1 MGTIARLNTAK
12 KKLAQAE
19 QAMPGAYQNNYT
31 DSINQKLVQ
40 LADASLTGSTGV
52 DTDALN
58 AAYQQYRANSV
69 ANAQNGAAAAAG
81 TANTLAGG
89 YGADWAKTA
98 ANQAAGE
105 QIAGVDNS
113 LSSLRADAL
122 QNWKQKMS
130 DTTSVLDDLLGQ
142 QSLERSEY
150 DGSVSNAQNWRDYL
164 SGRVDTA
171 RQENSDFWNNV
182 WNVVKGV
189 GNAVKTGYDA
199 YQGYYQWDKE
209 FELQKQQ
216 YADSLQRTQL
226 SDQISAMEQAQA
238 FKQAGFDDLA
248 AQTLT
253 KYGLDSTMLDAWE
266 GMSDT
271 QKDKMAA
278 LLQGASLAGSGND
291 TAAKNYL
298 QMAGLSGDSTDS
310 YGTIAGRLNS
320 SKLAYQQALLGLQQR
335 YKTTGTGSTRSGG
348 SSSGSKSGGYTTSQ
362 LQQMANKFSS
372 MKGTE
377 PLYDF
382 YKRTLTNA
390 GWIKA
395 DTGTKASTQS
405 AAGGTGAGKAG
416 TTTSKLPAATTKTPW
431 STSGTVD
438 GVAGASV
445 SMASPKGGNY
455 NTALREA
462 QQMANNG
469 YDMAQI
475 TEYLIRKNYSDSTIS
490 QVSQTMGWSWR
501 SNMSRS
507 VEQVRQMRE
516 QIKANDAAKTAAQ
529 KKTTTQTAKTTP
541 AAPAAKSAGT
551 GLSVAQVAQI
561 RSQMT
566 AAPASTSR
574 LQTTA
579 STPAWTGGTRQV
591 LGTVSADAL
600 GKQVLADMTSDTGSP
615 VATDRQEDYEP
626 DWNYVGS
633 DNAPKQRA
641 IAQGTYGSYAKAA
654 QKVGNALAKDRQ
666 TDRFDELNQW
676 MDESPRHRE
685 VVDLLRQKEY
695 TTQEDKGVAP
705 EQAVQVTGTKQ
716 RYSPGDLLKMG
727 YTAQEINEAR
737 AYIREYDALPV
748 TDRAVRRTA
757 DTTKGIAATVASAV
771 PMAGEMTTQ
780 GVKDIRATQKNEAAL
795 DKELEGDARGKELK
809 DRITAVDMDYN
820 PQYTDEDL
828 RGMGYSQSE
837 IDEMRSRIA
846 GTVQKTALDKDT
858 SLGYQLYNYGQ
869 QRTAAAQAGLS
880 PAAKTAM
887 GVATSAAENLA
898 VAGVSPY
905 LVLPVLSAQG
915 AAESMGQDVE
925 KGTSVGQAVG
935 VGLAK
940 FGAGWAINSVGV
952 ADMARSMGVDY
963 ARDTVA
969 GKLADLVRSSKLVS
983 GLGNSQLAAN
993 TISGGVDNAV
1003 QAFVETYADKII
1015 DATLGG
1021 DQQAA
1026 DELLQSDT
1034 FLQALQ
1040 SGLTGG
1046 ASGALGGAVGTGLG
1060 AMSRTL
1066 DARAG
1071 TETAA
1076 PVQADTES
1084 RAADAAAAQRALEAR
1099 AMEPGEAARQQA
1111 DQAAAVQQTDNADAA
1126 ETTAQKDA
1134 ASAVRSENPAVQQL
1148 AAALQADNL
1157 TGKTIN
1163 LFTPNAANEANRA
1176 AFAEEY
1182 GMELPA
1188 TASETR
1194 KALRTLAQQQ
1204 TAEQALREES

>member
-320 SKLAYQQALLGLQQR
+320 SNLVYQQALLGLQQR

-445 SMASPKGGNY
+445 SMASPKGDNYNTALREAQQMANKFSSMKGTEPLYDFYKRTLTNAGWIKADTGTKASTQSAAGGTGAGKAGTTTSKLPAATTKTPWSTSGTVDGVAGASVSMASPKGDNY

-469 YDMAQI
+469 YNMAQI

-490 QVSQTMGWSWR
+490 QVSQTMGW
-501 SNMSRS
+501 
-507 VEQVRQMRE
+507 
-516 QIKANDAAKTAAQ
+516 
-529 KKTTTQTAKTTP
+529 
-541 AAPAAKSAGT
+541 
-551 GLSVAQVAQI
+551 
-561 RSQMT
+561 
-566 AAPASTSR
+566 
-574 LQTTA
+574 
-579 STPAWTGGTRQV
+579 
-591 LGTVSADAL
+591 
-600 GKQVLADMTSDTGSP
+600 
-615 VATDRQEDYEP
+615 
-626 DWNYVGS
+626 
-633 DNAPKQRA
+633 
-641 IAQGTYGSYAKAA
+641 
-654 QKVGNALAKDRQ
+654 
-666 TDRFDELNQW
+666 
-676 MDESPRHRE
+676 
-685 VVDLLRQKEY
+685 
-695 TTQEDKGVAP
+695 
-705 EQAVQVTGTKQ
+705 
-716 RYSPGDLLKMG
+716 
-727 YTAQEINEAR
+727 
-737 AYIREYDALPV
+737 
-748 TDRAVRRTA
+748 
-757 DTTKGIAATVASAV
+757 
-771 PMAGEMTTQ
+771 
-780 GVKDIRATQKNEAAL
+780 
-795 DKELEGDARGKELK
+795 
-809 DRITAVDMDYN
+809 
-820 PQYTDEDL
+820 
-828 RGMGYSQSE
+828 
-837 IDEMRSRIA
+837 
-846 GTVQKTALDKDT
+846 
-858 SLGYQLYNYGQ
+858 
-869 QRTAAAQAGLS
+869 
-880 PAAKTAM
+880 
-887 GVATSAAENLA
+887 
-898 VAGVSPY
+898 
-905 LVLPVLSAQG
+905 
-915 AAESMGQDVE
+915 
-925 KGTSVGQAVG
+925 
-935 VGLAK
+935 
-940 FGAGWAINSVGV
+940 
-952 ADMARSMGVDY
+952 
-963 ARDTVA
+963 
-969 GKLADLVRSSKLVS
+969 
-983 GLGNSQLAAN
+983 
-993 TISGGVDNAV
+993 
-1003 QAFVETYADKII
+1003 
-1015 DATLGG
+1015 
-1021 DQQAA
+1021 
-1026 DELLQSDT
+1026 
-1034 FLQALQ
+1034 
-1040 SGLTGG
+1040 
-1046 ASGALGGAVGTGLG
+1046 
-1060 AMSRTL
+1060 
-1066 DARAG
+1066 
-1071 TETAA
+1071 
-1076 PVQADTES
+1076 
-1084 RAADAAAAQRALEAR
+1084 
-1099 AMEPGEAARQQA
+1099 
-1111 DQAAAVQQTDNADAA
+1111 
-1126 ETTAQKDA
+1126 
-1134 ASAVRSENPAVQQL
+1134 
-1148 AAALQADNL
+1148 
-1157 TGKTIN
+1157 
-1163 LFTPNAANEANRA
+1163 
-1176 AFAEEY
+1176 
-1182 GMELPA
+1182 
-1188 TASETR
+1188 
-1194 KALRTLAQQQ
+1194 
-1204 TAEQALREES
+1204 

>member
-81 TANTLAGG
+81 TANALAGG

-320 SKLAYQQALLGLQQR
+320 SNLAYQQALLGLQQR
-335 YKTTGTGSTRSGG
+335 YKTTGT
-348 SSSGSKSGGYTTSQ
+348 
-362 LQQMANKFSS
+362 
-372 MKGTE
+372 
-377 PLYDF
+377 
-382 YKRTLTNA
+382 
-390 GWIKA
+390 
-395 DTGTKASTQS
+395 KASTQS
-405 AAGGTGAGKAG
+405 EAGGTGAGKAGTGEGKAGTGEGKAGTGAGKAG
-416 TTTSKLPAATTKTPW
+416 TTTSKLPVATTKTPW

-490 QVSQTMGWSWR
+490 QVSQTMGW
-501 SNMSRS
+501 
-507 VEQVRQMRE
+507 
-516 QIKANDAAKTAAQ
+516 
-529 KKTTTQTAKTTP
+529 
-541 AAPAAKSAGT
+541 
-551 GLSVAQVAQI
+551 
-561 RSQMT
+561 
-566 AAPASTSR
+566 
-574 LQTTA
+574 
-579 STPAWTGGTRQV
+579 
-591 LGTVSADAL
+591 
-600 GKQVLADMTSDTGSP
+600 
-615 VATDRQEDYEP
+615 
-626 DWNYVGS
+626 
-633 DNAPKQRA
+633 
-641 IAQGTYGSYAKAA
+641 
-654 QKVGNALAKDRQ
+654 
-666 TDRFDELNQW
+666 
-676 MDESPRHRE
+676 
-685 VVDLLRQKEY
+685 
-695 TTQEDKGVAP
+695 
-705 EQAVQVTGTKQ
+705 
-716 RYSPGDLLKMG
+716 
-727 YTAQEINEAR
+727 
-737 AYIREYDALPV
+737 
-748 TDRAVRRTA
+748 
-757 DTTKGIAATVASAV
+757 
-771 PMAGEMTTQ
+771 
-780 GVKDIRATQKNEAAL
+780 
-795 DKELEGDARGKELK
+795 
-809 DRITAVDMDYN
+809 
-820 PQYTDEDL
+820 
-828 RGMGYSQSE
+828 
-837 IDEMRSRIA
+837 
-846 GTVQKTALDKDT
+846 
-858 SLGYQLYNYGQ
+858 
-869 QRTAAAQAGLS
+869 
-880 PAAKTAM
+880 
-887 GVATSAAENLA
+887 
-898 VAGVSPY
+898 
-905 LVLPVLSAQG
+905 
-915 AAESMGQDVE
+915 
-925 KGTSVGQAVG
+925 
-935 VGLAK
+935 
-940 FGAGWAINSVGV
+940 
-952 ADMARSMGVDY
+952 
-963 ARDTVA
+963 
-969 GKLADLVRSSKLVS
+969 
-983 GLGNSQLAAN
+983 
-993 TISGGVDNAV
+993 
-1003 QAFVETYADKII
+1003 
-1015 DATLGG
+1015 
-1021 DQQAA
+1021 
-1026 DELLQSDT
+1026 
-1034 FLQALQ
+1034 
-1040 SGLTGG
+1040 
-1046 ASGALGGAVGTGLG
+1046 
-1060 AMSRTL
+1060 
-1066 DARAG
+1066 
-1071 TETAA
+1071 
-1076 PVQADTES
+1076 
-1084 RAADAAAAQRALEAR
+1084 
-1099 AMEPGEAARQQA
+1099 
-1111 DQAAAVQQTDNADAA
+1111 
-1126 ETTAQKDA
+1126 
-1134 ASAVRSENPAVQQL
+1134 
-1148 AAALQADNL
+1148 
-1157 TGKTIN
+1157 
-1163 LFTPNAANEANRA
+1163 
-1176 AFAEEY
+1176 
-1182 GMELPA
+1182 
-1188 TASETR
+1188 
-1194 KALRTLAQQQ
+1194 
-1204 TAEQALREES
+1204 

>member
-19 QAMPGAYQNNYT
+19 QAMPGAYQNNYA

-320 SKLAYQQALLGLQQR
+320 SNLAYQQALLGLQQR
-335 YKTTGTGSTRSGG
+335 YKTTGTGSTRSGE
-348 SSSGSKSGGYTTSQ
+348 SSSGSESGGYTTS
-362 LQQMANKFSS
+362 
-372 MKGTE
+372 
-377 PLYDF
+377 
-382 YKRTLTNA
+382 A
-390 GWIKA
+390 GWIEA

-416 TTTSKLPAATTKTPW
+416 TTTSKLPVATTKTPW

-490 QVSQTMGWSWR
+490 QVSQTMGW
-501 SNMSRS
+501 
-507 VEQVRQMRE
+507 
-516 QIKANDAAKTAAQ
+516 
-529 KKTTTQTAKTTP
+529 
-541 AAPAAKSAGT
+541 
-551 GLSVAQVAQI
+551 
-561 RSQMT
+561 
-566 AAPASTSR
+566 
-574 LQTTA
+574 
-579 STPAWTGGTRQV
+579 
-591 LGTVSADAL
+591 
-600 GKQVLADMTSDTGSP
+600 
-615 VATDRQEDYEP
+615 
-626 DWNYVGS
+626 
-633 DNAPKQRA
+633 
-641 IAQGTYGSYAKAA
+641 
-654 QKVGNALAKDRQ
+654 
-666 TDRFDELNQW
+666 
-676 MDESPRHRE
+676 
-685 VVDLLRQKEY
+685 
-695 TTQEDKGVAP
+695 
-705 EQAVQVTGTKQ
+705 
-716 RYSPGDLLKMG
+716 
-727 YTAQEINEAR
+727 
-737 AYIREYDALPV
+737 
-748 TDRAVRRTA
+748 
-757 DTTKGIAATVASAV
+757 
-771 PMAGEMTTQ
+771 
-780 GVKDIRATQKNEAAL
+780 
-795 DKELEGDARGKELK
+795 
-809 DRITAVDMDYN
+809 
-820 PQYTDEDL
+820 
-828 RGMGYSQSE
+828 
-837 IDEMRSRIA
+837 
-846 GTVQKTALDKDT
+846 
-858 SLGYQLYNYGQ
+858 
-869 QRTAAAQAGLS
+869 
-880 PAAKTAM
+880 
-887 GVATSAAENLA
+887 
-898 VAGVSPY
+898 
-905 LVLPVLSAQG
+905 
-915 AAESMGQDVE
+915 
-925 KGTSVGQAVG
+925 
-935 VGLAK
+935 
-940 FGAGWAINSVGV
+940 
-952 ADMARSMGVDY
+952 
-963 ARDTVA
+963 
-969 GKLADLVRSSKLVS
+969 
-983 GLGNSQLAAN
+983 
-993 TISGGVDNAV
+993 
-1003 QAFVETYADKII
+1003 
-1015 DATLGG
+1015 
-1021 DQQAA
+1021 
-1026 DELLQSDT
+1026 
-1034 FLQALQ
+1034 
-1040 SGLTGG
+1040 
-1046 ASGALGGAVGTGLG
+1046 
-1060 AMSRTL
+1060 
-1066 DARAG
+1066 
-1071 TETAA
+1071 
-1076 PVQADTES
+1076 
-1084 RAADAAAAQRALEAR
+1084 
-1099 AMEPGEAARQQA
+1099 
-1111 DQAAAVQQTDNADAA
+1111 
-1126 ETTAQKDA
+1126 
-1134 ASAVRSENPAVQQL
+1134 
-1148 AAALQADNL
+1148 
-1157 TGKTIN
+1157 
-1163 LFTPNAANEANRA
+1163 
-1176 AFAEEY
+1176 
-1182 GMELPA
+1182 
-1188 TASETR
+1188 
-1194 KALRTLAQQQ
+1194 
-1204 TAEQALREES
+1204 

>member
-81 TANTLAGG
+81 TANALAGG

-320 SKLAYQQALLGLQQR
+320 SNLVYQQALLGLQQR
-335 YKTTGTGSTRSGG
+335 YKTTGTGSTRSSG
-348 SSSGSKSGGYTTSQ
+348 SSSGNTSGTKYTSNNITSLLGKLAGMSQ
-362 LQQMANKFSS
+362 KDPMYSVIAGELQK
-372 MKGTE
+372 
-377 PLYDF
+377 
-382 YKRTLTNA
+382 A
-390 GWIKA
+390 GVPMDTILG
-395 DTGTKASTQS
+395 TGTTASTQS

-490 QVSQTMGWSWR
+490 QVSQTMGW
-501 SNMSRS
+501 
-507 VEQVRQMRE
+507 
-516 QIKANDAAKTAAQ
+516 
-529 KKTTTQTAKTTP
+529 
-541 AAPAAKSAGT
+541 
-551 GLSVAQVAQI
+551 
-561 RSQMT
+561 
-566 AAPASTSR
+566 
-574 LQTTA
+574 
-579 STPAWTGGTRQV
+579 
-591 LGTVSADAL
+591 
-600 GKQVLADMTSDTGSP
+600 
-615 VATDRQEDYEP
+615 
-626 DWNYVGS
+626 
-633 DNAPKQRA
+633 
-641 IAQGTYGSYAKAA
+641 
-654 QKVGNALAKDRQ
+654 
-666 TDRFDELNQW
+666 
-676 MDESPRHRE
+676 
-685 VVDLLRQKEY
+685 
-695 TTQEDKGVAP
+695 
-705 EQAVQVTGTKQ
+705 
-716 RYSPGDLLKMG
+716 
-727 YTAQEINEAR
+727 
-737 AYIREYDALPV
+737 
-748 TDRAVRRTA
+748 
-757 DTTKGIAATVASAV
+757 
-771 PMAGEMTTQ
+771 
-780 GVKDIRATQKNEAAL
+780 
-795 DKELEGDARGKELK
+795 
-809 DRITAVDMDYN
+809 
-820 PQYTDEDL
+820 
-828 RGMGYSQSE
+828 
-837 IDEMRSRIA
+837 
-846 GTVQKTALDKDT
+846 
-858 SLGYQLYNYGQ
+858 
-869 QRTAAAQAGLS
+869 
-880 PAAKTAM
+880 
-887 GVATSAAENLA
+887 
-898 VAGVSPY
+898 
-905 LVLPVLSAQG
+905 
-915 AAESMGQDVE
+915 
-925 KGTSVGQAVG
+925 
-935 VGLAK
+935 
-940 FGAGWAINSVGV
+940 
-952 ADMARSMGVDY
+952 
-963 ARDTVA
+963 
-969 GKLADLVRSSKLVS
+969 
-983 GLGNSQLAAN
+983 
-993 TISGGVDNAV
+993 
-1003 QAFVETYADKII
+1003 
-1015 DATLGG
+1015 
-1021 DQQAA
+1021 
-1026 DELLQSDT
+1026 
-1034 FLQALQ
+1034 
-1040 SGLTGG
+1040 
-1046 ASGALGGAVGTGLG
+1046 
-1060 AMSRTL
+1060 
-1066 DARAG
+1066 
-1071 TETAA
+1071 
-1076 PVQADTES
+1076 
-1084 RAADAAAAQRALEAR
+1084 
-1099 AMEPGEAARQQA
+1099 
-1111 DQAAAVQQTDNADAA
+1111 
-1126 ETTAQKDA
+1126 
-1134 ASAVRSENPAVQQL
+1134 
-1148 AAALQADNL
+1148 
-1157 TGKTIN
+1157 
-1163 LFTPNAANEANRA
+1163 
-1176 AFAEEY
+1176 
-1182 GMELPA
+1182 
-1188 TASETR
+1188 
-1194 KALRTLAQQQ
+1194 
-1204 TAEQALREES
+1204 

>member
-1 MGTIARLNTAK
+1 MGTITRLNTAK

-31 DSINQKLVQ
+31 DSINQKLGQ

-298 QMAGLSGDSTDS
+298 QMAGLSGNSTDS
-310 YGTIAGRLNS
+310 YGTIAGRLN
-320 SKLAYQQALLGLQQR
+320 
-335 YKTTGTGSTRSGG
+335 
-348 SSSGSKSGGYTTSQ
+348 SSGSKSGGYTTSQ
-362 LQQMANKFSS
+362 LQQMADKFSS

-395 DTGTKASTQS
+395 DIGTKASTQS

-416 TTTSKLPAATTKTPW
+416 TTTSKLPVATTKTPW
-431 STSGTVD
+431 SASGTVD

-490 QVSQTMGWSWR
+490 QVSQTMGW
-501 SNMSRS
+501 
-507 VEQVRQMRE
+507 
-516 QIKANDAAKTAAQ
+516 
-529 KKTTTQTAKTTP
+529 
-541 AAPAAKSAGT
+541 
-551 GLSVAQVAQI
+551 
-561 RSQMT
+561 
-566 AAPASTSR
+566 
-574 LQTTA
+574 
-579 STPAWTGGTRQV
+579 
-591 LGTVSADAL
+591 
-600 GKQVLADMTSDTGSP
+600 
-615 VATDRQEDYEP
+615 
-626 DWNYVGS
+626 
-633 DNAPKQRA
+633 
-641 IAQGTYGSYAKAA
+641 
-654 QKVGNALAKDRQ
+654 
-666 TDRFDELNQW
+666 
-676 MDESPRHRE
+676 
-685 VVDLLRQKEY
+685 
-695 TTQEDKGVAP
+695 
-705 EQAVQVTGTKQ
+705 
-716 RYSPGDLLKMG
+716 
-727 YTAQEINEAR
+727 
-737 AYIREYDALPV
+737 
-748 TDRAVRRTA
+748 
-757 DTTKGIAATVASAV
+757 
-771 PMAGEMTTQ
+771 
-780 GVKDIRATQKNEAAL
+780 
-795 DKELEGDARGKELK
+795 
-809 DRITAVDMDYN
+809 
-820 PQYTDEDL
+820 
-828 RGMGYSQSE
+828 
-837 IDEMRSRIA
+837 
-846 GTVQKTALDKDT
+846 
-858 SLGYQLYNYGQ
+858 
-869 QRTAAAQAGLS
+869 
-880 PAAKTAM
+880 
-887 GVATSAAENLA
+887 
-898 VAGVSPY
+898 
-905 LVLPVLSAQG
+905 
-915 AAESMGQDVE
+915 
-925 KGTSVGQAVG
+925 
-935 VGLAK
+935 
-940 FGAGWAINSVGV
+940 
-952 ADMARSMGVDY
+952 
-963 ARDTVA
+963 
-969 GKLADLVRSSKLVS
+969 
-983 GLGNSQLAAN
+983 
-993 TISGGVDNAV
+993 
-1003 QAFVETYADKII
+1003 
-1015 DATLGG
+1015 
-1021 DQQAA
+1021 
-1026 DELLQSDT
+1026 
-1034 FLQALQ
+1034 
-1040 SGLTGG
+1040 
-1046 ASGALGGAVGTGLG
+1046 
-1060 AMSRTL
+1060 
-1066 DARAG
+1066 
-1071 TETAA
+1071 
-1076 PVQADTES
+1076 
-1084 RAADAAAAQRALEAR
+1084 
-1099 AMEPGEAARQQA
+1099 
-1111 DQAAAVQQTDNADAA
+1111 
-1126 ETTAQKDA
+1126 
-1134 ASAVRSENPAVQQL
+1134 
-1148 AAALQADNL
+1148 
-1157 TGKTIN
+1157 
-1163 LFTPNAANEANRA
+1163 
-1176 AFAEEY
+1176 
-1182 GMELPA
+1182 
-1188 TASETR
+1188 
-1194 KALRTLAQQQ
+1194 
-1204 TAEQALREES
+1204 

>member
-81 TANTLAGG
+81 TANALAGG

-320 SKLAYQQALLGLQQR
+320 SNLTYQQALLGLQQR
-335 YKTTGTGSTRSGG
+335 YETTGTGSTRSGG
-348 SSSGSKSGGYTTSQ
+348 SSSGSESGGS
-362 LQQMANKFSS
+362 
-372 MKGTE
+372 
-377 PLYDF
+377 
-382 YKRTLTNA
+382 
-390 GWIKA
+390 
-395 DTGTKASTQS
+395 STQS

-490 QVSQTMGWSWR
+490 QVSQTMGW
-501 SNMSRS
+501 
-507 VEQVRQMRE
+507 
-516 QIKANDAAKTAAQ
+516 
-529 KKTTTQTAKTTP
+529 
-541 AAPAAKSAGT
+541 
-551 GLSVAQVAQI
+551 
-561 RSQMT
+561 
-566 AAPASTSR
+566 
-574 LQTTA
+574 
-579 STPAWTGGTRQV
+579 
-591 LGTVSADAL
+591 
-600 GKQVLADMTSDTGSP
+600 
-615 VATDRQEDYEP
+615 
-626 DWNYVGS
+626 
-633 DNAPKQRA
+633 
-641 IAQGTYGSYAKAA
+641 
-654 QKVGNALAKDRQ
+654 
-666 TDRFDELNQW
+666 
-676 MDESPRHRE
+676 
-685 VVDLLRQKEY
+685 
-695 TTQEDKGVAP
+695 
-705 EQAVQVTGTKQ
+705 
-716 RYSPGDLLKMG
+716 
-727 YTAQEINEAR
+727 
-737 AYIREYDALPV
+737 
-748 TDRAVRRTA
+748 
-757 DTTKGIAATVASAV
+757 
-771 PMAGEMTTQ
+771 
-780 GVKDIRATQKNEAAL
+780 
-795 DKELEGDARGKELK
+795 
-809 DRITAVDMDYN
+809 
-820 PQYTDEDL
+820 
-828 RGMGYSQSE
+828 
-837 IDEMRSRIA
+837 
-846 GTVQKTALDKDT
+846 
-858 SLGYQLYNYGQ
+858 
-869 QRTAAAQAGLS
+869 
-880 PAAKTAM
+880 
-887 GVATSAAENLA
+887 
-898 VAGVSPY
+898 
-905 LVLPVLSAQG
+905 
-915 AAESMGQDVE
+915 
-925 KGTSVGQAVG
+925 
-935 VGLAK
+935 
-940 FGAGWAINSVGV
+940 
-952 ADMARSMGVDY
+952 
-963 ARDTVA
+963 
-969 GKLADLVRSSKLVS
+969 
-983 GLGNSQLAAN
+983 
-993 TISGGVDNAV
+993 
-1003 QAFVETYADKII
+1003 
-1015 DATLGG
+1015 
-1021 DQQAA
+1021 
-1026 DELLQSDT
+1026 
-1034 FLQALQ
+1034 
-1040 SGLTGG
+1040 
-1046 ASGALGGAVGTGLG
+1046 
-1060 AMSRTL
+1060 
-1066 DARAG
+1066 
-1071 TETAA
+1071 
-1076 PVQADTES
+1076 
-1084 RAADAAAAQRALEAR
+1084 
-1099 AMEPGEAARQQA
+1099 
-1111 DQAAAVQQTDNADAA
+1111 
-1126 ETTAQKDA
+1126 
-1134 ASAVRSENPAVQQL
+1134 
-1148 AAALQADNL
+1148 
-1157 TGKTIN
+1157 
-1163 LFTPNAANEANRA
+1163 
-1176 AFAEEY
+1176 
-1182 GMELPA
+1182 
-1188 TASETR
+1188 
-1194 KALRTLAQQQ
+1194 
-1204 TAEQALREES
+1204 

>member
-31 DSINQKLVQ
+31 DSINQKLGQ

-81 TANTLAGG
+81 TANALAGG

-130 DTTSVLDDLLGQ
+130 DTTSVLDDLMGQ

-320 SKLAYQQALLGLQQR
+320 SNLAYQQALLGLQQ
-335 YKTTGTGSTRSGG
+335 
-348 SSSGSKSGGYTTSQ
+348 
-362 LQQMANKFSS
+362 
-372 MKGTE
+372 
-377 PLYDF
+377 
-382 YKRTLTNA
+382 RTLTNA

-490 QVSQTMGWSWR
+490 QVSQTMGW
-501 SNMSRS
+501 
-507 VEQVRQMRE
+507 
-516 QIKANDAAKTAAQ
+516 
-529 KKTTTQTAKTTP
+529 
-541 AAPAAKSAGT
+541 
-551 GLSVAQVAQI
+551 
-561 RSQMT
+561 
-566 AAPASTSR
+566 
-574 LQTTA
+574 
-579 STPAWTGGTRQV
+579 
-591 LGTVSADAL
+591 
-600 GKQVLADMTSDTGSP
+600 
-615 VATDRQEDYEP
+615 
-626 DWNYVGS
+626 
-633 DNAPKQRA
+633 
-641 IAQGTYGSYAKAA
+641 
-654 QKVGNALAKDRQ
+654 
-666 TDRFDELNQW
+666 
-676 MDESPRHRE
+676 
-685 VVDLLRQKEY
+685 
-695 TTQEDKGVAP
+695 
-705 EQAVQVTGTKQ
+705 
-716 RYSPGDLLKMG
+716 
-727 YTAQEINEAR
+727 
-737 AYIREYDALPV
+737 
-748 TDRAVRRTA
+748 
-757 DTTKGIAATVASAV
+757 
-771 PMAGEMTTQ
+771 
-780 GVKDIRATQKNEAAL
+780 
-795 DKELEGDARGKELK
+795 
-809 DRITAVDMDYN
+809 
-820 PQYTDEDL
+820 
-828 RGMGYSQSE
+828 
-837 IDEMRSRIA
+837 
-846 GTVQKTALDKDT
+846 
-858 SLGYQLYNYGQ
+858 
-869 QRTAAAQAGLS
+869 
-880 PAAKTAM
+880 
-887 GVATSAAENLA
+887 
-898 VAGVSPY
+898 
-905 LVLPVLSAQG
+905 
-915 AAESMGQDVE
+915 
-925 KGTSVGQAVG
+925 
-935 VGLAK
+935 
-940 FGAGWAINSVGV
+940 
-952 ADMARSMGVDY
+952 
-963 ARDTVA
+963 
-969 GKLADLVRSSKLVS
+969 
-983 GLGNSQLAAN
+983 
-993 TISGGVDNAV
+993 
-1003 QAFVETYADKII
+1003 
-1015 DATLGG
+1015 
-1021 DQQAA
+1021 
-1026 DELLQSDT
+1026 
-1034 FLQALQ
+1034 
-1040 SGLTGG
+1040 
-1046 ASGALGGAVGTGLG
+1046 
-1060 AMSRTL
+1060 
-1066 DARAG
+1066 
-1071 TETAA
+1071 
-1076 PVQADTES
+1076 
-1084 RAADAAAAQRALEAR
+1084 
-1099 AMEPGEAARQQA
+1099 
-1111 DQAAAVQQTDNADAA
+1111 
-1126 ETTAQKDA
+1126 
-1134 ASAVRSENPAVQQL
+1134 
-1148 AAALQADNL
+1148 
-1157 TGKTIN
+1157 
-1163 LFTPNAANEANRA
+1163 
-1176 AFAEEY
+1176 
-1182 GMELPA
+1182 
-1188 TASETR
+1188 
-1194 KALRTLAQQQ
+1194 
-1204 TAEQALREES
+1204 

>member
-81 TANTLAGG
+81 TANALAGG

-320 SKLAYQQALLGLQQR
+320 SNLAYQQALLGLQQR
-335 YKTTGTGSTRSGG
+335 YKTTGT
-348 SSSGSKSGGYTTSQ
+348 
-362 LQQMANKFSS
+362 
-372 MKGTE
+372 
-377 PLYDF
+377 
-382 YKRTLTNA
+382 
-390 GWIKA
+390 A
-395 DTGTKASTQS
+395 DIGTKASTQS

-431 STSGTVD
+431 SASGTVD

-490 QVSQTMGWSWR
+490 QVSQTMGW
-501 SNMSRS
+501 
-507 VEQVRQMRE
+507 
-516 QIKANDAAKTAAQ
+516 
-529 KKTTTQTAKTTP
+529 
-541 AAPAAKSAGT
+541 
-551 GLSVAQVAQI
+551 
-561 RSQMT
+561 
-566 AAPASTSR
+566 
-574 LQTTA
+574 
-579 STPAWTGGTRQV
+579 
-591 LGTVSADAL
+591 
-600 GKQVLADMTSDTGSP
+600 
-615 VATDRQEDYEP
+615 
-626 DWNYVGS
+626 
-633 DNAPKQRA
+633 
-641 IAQGTYGSYAKAA
+641 
-654 QKVGNALAKDRQ
+654 
-666 TDRFDELNQW
+666 
-676 MDESPRHRE
+676 
-685 VVDLLRQKEY
+685 
-695 TTQEDKGVAP
+695 
-705 EQAVQVTGTKQ
+705 
-716 RYSPGDLLKMG
+716 
-727 YTAQEINEAR
+727 
-737 AYIREYDALPV
+737 
-748 TDRAVRRTA
+748 
-757 DTTKGIAATVASAV
+757 
-771 PMAGEMTTQ
+771 
-780 GVKDIRATQKNEAAL
+780 
-795 DKELEGDARGKELK
+795 
-809 DRITAVDMDYN
+809 
-820 PQYTDEDL
+820 
-828 RGMGYSQSE
+828 
-837 IDEMRSRIA
+837 
-846 GTVQKTALDKDT
+846 
-858 SLGYQLYNYGQ
+858 
-869 QRTAAAQAGLS
+869 
-880 PAAKTAM
+880 
-887 GVATSAAENLA
+887 
-898 VAGVSPY
+898 
-905 LVLPVLSAQG
+905 
-915 AAESMGQDVE
+915 
-925 KGTSVGQAVG
+925 
-935 VGLAK
+935 
-940 FGAGWAINSVGV
+940 
-952 ADMARSMGVDY
+952 
-963 ARDTVA
+963 
-969 GKLADLVRSSKLVS
+969 
-983 GLGNSQLAAN
+983 
-993 TISGGVDNAV
+993 
-1003 QAFVETYADKII
+1003 
-1015 DATLGG
+1015 
-1021 DQQAA
+1021 
-1026 DELLQSDT
+1026 
-1034 FLQALQ
+1034 
-1040 SGLTGG
+1040 
-1046 ASGALGGAVGTGLG
+1046 
-1060 AMSRTL
+1060 
-1066 DARAG
+1066 
-1071 TETAA
+1071 
-1076 PVQADTES
+1076 
-1084 RAADAAAAQRALEAR
+1084 
-1099 AMEPGEAARQQA
+1099 
-1111 DQAAAVQQTDNADAA
+1111 
-1126 ETTAQKDA
+1126 
-1134 ASAVRSENPAVQQL
+1134 
-1148 AAALQADNL
+1148 
-1157 TGKTIN
+1157 
-1163 LFTPNAANEANRA
+1163 
-1176 AFAEEY
+1176 
-1182 GMELPA
+1182 
-1188 TASETR
+1188 
-1194 KALRTLAQQQ
+1194 
-1204 TAEQALREES
+1204 

>member
-31 DSINQKLVQ
+31 DSINQKLGQ

-81 TANTLAGG
+81 TANALAGG

-320 SKLAYQQALLGLQQR
+320 SNLAYQQALLGLQQR
-335 YKTTGTGSTRSGG
+335 YKTTGT
-348 SSSGSKSGGYTTSQ
+348 
-362 LQQMANKFSS
+362 
-372 MKGTE
+372 E
-377 PLYDF
+377 PLDDF
-382 YKRTLTNA
+382 HKQTLTNA
-390 GWIKA
+390 
-395 DTGTKASTQS
+395 DTGAKASTQS

-416 TTTSKLPAATTKTPW
+416 TTTSKLPVATAKTPW

-490 QVSQTMGWSWR
+490 QVSQTMGW
-501 SNMSRS
+501 
-507 VEQVRQMRE
+507 
-516 QIKANDAAKTAAQ
+516 
-529 KKTTTQTAKTTP
+529 
-541 AAPAAKSAGT
+541 
-551 GLSVAQVAQI
+551 
-561 RSQMT
+561 
-566 AAPASTSR
+566 
-574 LQTTA
+574 
-579 STPAWTGGTRQV
+579 
-591 LGTVSADAL
+591 
-600 GKQVLADMTSDTGSP
+600 
-615 VATDRQEDYEP
+615 
-626 DWNYVGS
+626 
-633 DNAPKQRA
+633 
-641 IAQGTYGSYAKAA
+641 
-654 QKVGNALAKDRQ
+654 
-666 TDRFDELNQW
+666 
-676 MDESPRHRE
+676 
-685 VVDLLRQKEY
+685 
-695 TTQEDKGVAP
+695 
-705 EQAVQVTGTKQ
+705 
-716 RYSPGDLLKMG
+716 
-727 YTAQEINEAR
+727 
-737 AYIREYDALPV
+737 
-748 TDRAVRRTA
+748 
-757 DTTKGIAATVASAV
+757 
-771 PMAGEMTTQ
+771 
-780 GVKDIRATQKNEAAL
+780 
-795 DKELEGDARGKELK
+795 
-809 DRITAVDMDYN
+809 
-820 PQYTDEDL
+820 
-828 RGMGYSQSE
+828 
-837 IDEMRSRIA
+837 
-846 GTVQKTALDKDT
+846 
-858 SLGYQLYNYGQ
+858 
-869 QRTAAAQAGLS
+869 
-880 PAAKTAM
+880 
-887 GVATSAAENLA
+887 
-898 VAGVSPY
+898 
-905 LVLPVLSAQG
+905 
-915 AAESMGQDVE
+915 
-925 KGTSVGQAVG
+925 
-935 VGLAK
+935 
-940 FGAGWAINSVGV
+940 
-952 ADMARSMGVDY
+952 
-963 ARDTVA
+963 
-969 GKLADLVRSSKLVS
+969 
-983 GLGNSQLAAN
+983 
-993 TISGGVDNAV
+993 
-1003 QAFVETYADKII
+1003 
-1015 DATLGG
+1015 
-1021 DQQAA
+1021 
-1026 DELLQSDT
+1026 
-1034 FLQALQ
+1034 
-1040 SGLTGG
+1040 
-1046 ASGALGGAVGTGLG
+1046 
-1060 AMSRTL
+1060 
-1066 DARAG
+1066 
-1071 TETAA
+1071 
-1076 PVQADTES
+1076 
-1084 RAADAAAAQRALEAR
+1084 
-1099 AMEPGEAARQQA
+1099 
-1111 DQAAAVQQTDNADAA
+1111 
-1126 ETTAQKDA
+1126 
-1134 ASAVRSENPAVQQL
+1134 
-1148 AAALQADNL
+1148 
-1157 TGKTIN
+1157 
-1163 LFTPNAANEANRA
+1163 
-1176 AFAEEY
+1176 
-1182 GMELPA
+1182 
-1188 TASETR
+1188 
-1194 KALRTLAQQQ
+1194 
-1204 TAEQALREES
+1204 

>member
-320 SKLAYQQALLGLQQR
+320 SNLAYQQALLGLQQR
-335 YKTTGTGSTRSGG
+335 YKTTGT
-348 SSSGSKSGGYTTSQ
+348 
-362 LQQMANKFSS
+362 
-372 MKGTE
+372 E
-377 PLYDF
+377 
-382 YKRTLTNA
+382 
-390 GWIKA
+390 
-395 DTGTKASTQS
+395 ASTQS

-416 TTTSKLPAATTKTPW
+416 TTTSQLPAATTKTPWSTSGTVDGVAGKAGTTTSKLPVATTKTPW

-455 NTALREA
+455 NMALREA

-490 QVSQTMGWSWR
+490 QVSQTMGW
-501 SNMSRS
+501 
-507 VEQVRQMRE
+507 
-516 QIKANDAAKTAAQ
+516 
-529 KKTTTQTAKTTP
+529 
-541 AAPAAKSAGT
+541 
-551 GLSVAQVAQI
+551 
-561 RSQMT
+561 
-566 AAPASTSR
+566 
-574 LQTTA
+574 
-579 STPAWTGGTRQV
+579 
-591 LGTVSADAL
+591 
-600 GKQVLADMTSDTGSP
+600 
-615 VATDRQEDYEP
+615 
-626 DWNYVGS
+626 
-633 DNAPKQRA
+633 
-641 IAQGTYGSYAKAA
+641 
-654 QKVGNALAKDRQ
+654 
-666 TDRFDELNQW
+666 
-676 MDESPRHRE
+676 
-685 VVDLLRQKEY
+685 
-695 TTQEDKGVAP
+695 
-705 EQAVQVTGTKQ
+705 
-716 RYSPGDLLKMG
+716 
-727 YTAQEINEAR
+727 
-737 AYIREYDALPV
+737 
-748 TDRAVRRTA
+748 
-757 DTTKGIAATVASAV
+757 
-771 PMAGEMTTQ
+771 
-780 GVKDIRATQKNEAAL
+780 
-795 DKELEGDARGKELK
+795 
-809 DRITAVDMDYN
+809 
-820 PQYTDEDL
+820 
-828 RGMGYSQSE
+828 
-837 IDEMRSRIA
+837 
-846 GTVQKTALDKDT
+846 
-858 SLGYQLYNYGQ
+858 
-869 QRTAAAQAGLS
+869 
-880 PAAKTAM
+880 
-887 GVATSAAENLA
+887 
-898 VAGVSPY
+898 
-905 LVLPVLSAQG
+905 
-915 AAESMGQDVE
+915 
-925 KGTSVGQAVG
+925 
-935 VGLAK
+935 
-940 FGAGWAINSVGV
+940 
-952 ADMARSMGVDY
+952 
-963 ARDTVA
+963 
-969 GKLADLVRSSKLVS
+969 
-983 GLGNSQLAAN
+983 
-993 TISGGVDNAV
+993 
-1003 QAFVETYADKII
+1003 
-1015 DATLGG
+1015 
-1021 DQQAA
+1021 
-1026 DELLQSDT
+1026 
-1034 FLQALQ
+1034 
-1040 SGLTGG
+1040 
-1046 ASGALGGAVGTGLG
+1046 
-1060 AMSRTL
+1060 
-1066 DARAG
+1066 
-1071 TETAA
+1071 
-1076 PVQADTES
+1076 
-1084 RAADAAAAQRALEAR
+1084 
-1099 AMEPGEAARQQA
+1099 
-1111 DQAAAVQQTDNADAA
+1111 
-1126 ETTAQKDA
+1126 
-1134 ASAVRSENPAVQQL
+1134 
-1148 AAALQADNL
+1148 
-1157 TGKTIN
+1157 
-1163 LFTPNAANEANRA
+1163 
-1176 AFAEEY
+1176 
-1182 GMELPA
+1182 
-1188 TASETR
+1188 
-1194 KALRTLAQQQ
+1194 
-1204 TAEQALREES
+1204 